1 MKWKY
6 KREIIRETT
15 RKSDAKTERG
25 KRNGAEGIIKKK
37 RLKRTKG
44 QNEIGEKKKE
54 KIAAN
59 EERVHKQ
66 RCINVDSQS

>member
-15 RKSDAKTERG
+15 RKFDAKTESG
-25 KRNGAEGIIKKK
+25 KRNGAEGIMKKK

-44 QNEIGEKKKE
+44 QNEIDEKKKR
-54 KIAAN
+54 KKAAK

-66 RCINVDSQS
+66 RGINVDSQS